1 MAQNI
6 EAFDFLDDLN
16 NEEKYYLQ
24 KHLKPVTFAKNT
36 ILFYQGDTTKEI
48 LLLTKGSIRL
58 YIQGEG
64 INEIELYILNPM
76 EQCIV
81 NTTSAI
87 NLTPTIG
94 SAVTLTDIEGY
105 MLDREI
111 VLELMQTN
119 KRYQSYIFSLFTIR
133 LDTLAKLLESIKFKQ
148 MDERVYEY
156 LQSQQKN
163 PLNITHEEIAQ
174 ALGSNRVVI
183 SRTLKK
189 LEREGLLK
197 LLRGSITLL

>member
-1 MAQNI
+1 MVHSI

-16 NEEKYYLQ
+16 EEEKNYLQ
-24 KHLKPVTFAKNT
+24 KHLKPVSIPKNT

-64 INEIELYILNPM
+64 INEIELYVLNPM

-87 NLTPTIG
+87 NLTPAIG
-94 SAVTLTDIEGY
+94 SALTLTDIEGY

-111 VLELMQTN
+111 VLELMKTN
-119 KRYQSYIFSLFTIR
+119 EKYQSYIFSLFTVR

-148 MDERVYEY
+148 MDERVFEY
-156 LQSQQKN
+156 LQNQQKN
-163 PLNITHEEIAQ
+163 PLHITHEEIAQ

-183 SRTLKK
+183 SRALKK
-189 LEREGLLK
+189 LEREGILK
-197 LLRGSITLL
+197 LSRGSITIL

>member
-1 MAQNI
+1 MAQDL

-16 NEEKYYLQ
+16 DEEKRYLQ
-24 KHLKPVTFAKNT
+24 KHLKPISFPKDT

-64 INEIELYILNPM
+64 INEIELYVLNPM

-87 NLTPTIG
+87 NLTPAIG

-111 VLELMQTN
+111 VLKLMHSN
-119 KRYQSYIFSLFTIR
+119 EKYQSYIFSLFTIR

-156 LQSQQKN
+156 LKSQQKN
-163 PLNITHEEIAQ
+163 PLLITHEEIAQ
-174 ALGSNRVVI
+174 SLGSNRVVV
-183 SRTLKK
+183 SRALKK
-189 LEREGLLK
+189 LEREGIVK
-197 LLRGSITLL
+197 LSRGSITIL

>member
-1 MAQNI
+1 MVHSI

-16 NEEKYYLQ
+16 EEEKNYLQ
-24 KHLKPVTFAKNT
+24 KHLKPVSIPKNT

-64 INEIELYILNPM
+64 INEIELYVLNPM

-87 NLTPTIG
+87 NLTPAIG
-94 SAVTLTDIEGY
+94 SALTLTDIEGY

-111 VLELMQTN
+111 VLELMKTN
-119 KRYQSYIFSLFTIR
+119 EKYQSYIFSLFTVR
-133 LDTLAKLLESIKFKQ
+133 LDTLAKLLESVKFKQ
-148 MDERVYEY
+148 MDERVFEY
-156 LQSQQKN
+156 LQNQQKN
-163 PLNITHEEIAQ
+163 PLHITHEEIAQ

-183 SRTLKK
+183 SRALKK
-189 LEREGLLK
+189 LEREGIVK
-197 LLRGSITLL
+197 LSRGSITIL

>member
-1 MAQNI
+1 MVHSI
-6 EAFDFLDDLN
+6 EAFDFLGDLN
-16 NEEKYYLQ
+16 EEEKNYLQ
-24 KHLKPVTFAKNT
+24 KHLKPVSIPKNT

-64 INEIELYILNPM
+64 INEIELYVLNPM

-87 NLTPTIG
+87 NLTPAIG
-94 SAVTLTDIEGY
+94 SALTLTDIEGY

-111 VLELMQTN
+111 VLELMKTN
-119 KRYQSYIFSLFTIR
+119 EKYQSYIFSLFTVR
-133 LDTLAKLLESIKFKQ
+133 LDTLAKLLESVKFKQ
-148 MDERVYEY
+148 MDERVFEY
-156 LQSQQKN
+156 LQNQQKN
-163 PLNITHEEIAQ
+163 PFHITHEEIAQ

-183 SRTLKK
+183 SRALKK
-189 LEREGLLK
+189 LEREGILK
-197 LLRGSITLL
+197 LSRGSITIL